1 MKKLTLFFLLLF
13 SFGTAF
19 AADVE
24 LYVVRHGKTLFNAVH
39 RAQGWSDTPLT
50 AEGVEVAQKAGQGLK
65 AVDFVAAWS
74 SDSGRARE
82 TAQLILAA
90 RDKPLPFQE
99 RKGWREVYFGS
110 FEGDTNEN
118 MQTAAAKKSG
128 LATSAQLLAA
138 FGSGKLTIV
147 DVVDMIHAADPTGQ
161 AETYQ
166 QVAQRVMAA
175 AKEAATQAQQR
186 GGGNVLI
193 VTHGMAIM
201 TLLHELG
208 DKTGTHS
215 LDNASV
221 TKIRYTDSGKF
232 IIEAI
237 NDLSYVQRGS

>member
-1 MKKLTLFFLLLF
+1 MKRLALFILLLF
-13 SFGTAF
+13 GFGSAF

-50 AEGVEVAQKAGQGLK
+50 AEGIEVAQKAGRGLK

-82 TAQLILAA
+82 TAQLIMAV
-90 RDKPLPFQE
+90 REKPLPVQE
-99 RKGWREVYFGS
+99 RKGWREVWFGS
-110 FEGDTNEN
+110 FEGDTDEN
-118 MQTAAAKKSG
+118 MQTAAAKKGG
-128 LATSAQLLAA
+128 LATSAQLLEA
-138 FGSGKLTIV
+138 FNSGRLTIV
-147 DVVDMIHAADPTGQ
+147 DVVDMIHSADPTGQ
-161 AETYQ
+161 AETYK
-166 QVAQRVMAA
+166 QVAQRVMEA
-175 AKEAATQAQQR
+175 AKEAASQAQRQ

-221 TKIRYTDSGKF
+221 TRIRYTDSGKF

-237 NDLSYVQRGS
+237 NDLSYVRGGS